1 MLFRRIDHVA
11 IHVADIDRSIS
22 FYTKNFDCDKYF
34 EHTAGPGFRIAY
46 LRMGDTIL
54 ELVNSPEEK
63 MGGFHFCFETCDLD
77 AAIKKL
83 KAGRV
88 KCVTE
93 PYETAARSPREK
105 GWRRTVFEGPDGE
118 QIELRG

>member
-1 MLFRRIDHVA
+1 MLFKRIDHVA
-11 IHVADIDRSIS
+11 IHVADIDRSIK
-22 FYTKNFDCDKYF
+22 FYTNNFGCDKYF

-46 LRMGDTIL
+46 LKMGDTVL

-63 MGGFHFCFETCDLD
+63 MSGFHFCFETCDLD
-77 AAIKKL
+77 AAIRKL
-83 KAGRV
+83 KACKV

-93 PYETAARSPREK
+93 PYETAARSPEEK
-105 GWRRTVFEGPDGE
+105 GWRRSVFEGPDGE

>member
-1 MLFRRIDHVA
+1 MLFKRIDHVA

-22 FYTKNFDCDKYF
+22 FYTNHFGCKKYF

-46 LRMGDTIL
+46 LRMGDTLL
-54 ELVNSPEEK
+54 ELVNSPEKK
-63 MGGFHFCFETCDLD
+63 MSGFHFCFETCDLD

-83 KAGRV
+83 KACRV
-88 KCVTE
+88 KCLTE
-93 PYETAARSPREK
+93 PYETAARSPREE

>member
-1 MLFRRIDHVA
+1 MLFKRIDHVA

-22 FYTKNFDCDKYF
+22 FYTNHFGCEKYY
-34 EHTAGPGFRIAY
+34 EHTAAPGFRIAY
-46 LRMGDTIL
+46 LKIGDSVL

-63 MGGFHFCFETCDLD
+63 MSGFHFCFETRDLD
-77 AAIKKL
+77 AAVEKL
-83 KAGRV
+83 RDCGI

-93 PYETAARSPREK
+93 PYETVARSLREK
-105 GWRRTVFEGPDGE
+105 GWRRVVFEGPDGE